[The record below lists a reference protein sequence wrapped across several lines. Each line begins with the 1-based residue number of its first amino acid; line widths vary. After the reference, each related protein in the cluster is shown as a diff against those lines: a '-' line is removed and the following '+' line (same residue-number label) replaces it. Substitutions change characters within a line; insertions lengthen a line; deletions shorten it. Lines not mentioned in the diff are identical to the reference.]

1 MLHGGPIL
9 QMLLVTRPDTVQLLI
24 TQEESR
30 KSTIRRWIESGTPRM
45 RMQYSWRGECE
56 VGARRC

>member
-30 KSTIRRWIESGTPRM
+30 KSTIRRWSLVGTPRM
-45 RMQYSWRGECE
+45 RMQ
-56 VGARRC
+56 